1 VDIVVARTPSA
12 VVAPVIRHENEQ
24 GRQAVMIGED
34 RDFRASDGAAAE
46 LVVDHVRGQ
55 IERAEVKPGDRLP
68 PERELAQRI
77 GVSRPSVRAGL
88 RSLSAMGVVQTRHGS
103 GTYIADGPPQLDSR
117 PLSLLAALHGFTTEQ
132 MFEARRVLEVGV
144 AGLAAERAS
153 GEQIAA
159 MAEEVTGMFAS
170 VEDQQAFLMHDIRF
184 HRAVA
189 MASGNPILAS
199 LVEMVS
205 SLYFE
210 HRRRTLPRGRDLR
223 ETAVIHRNIYHAVR
237 AHDADRA
244 RREMSVHLPRSQ
256 RLSSTDARAAVAVVA
271 NFAR

>member
-1 VDIVVARTPSA
+1 
-12 VVAPVIRHENEQ
+12 
-24 GRQAVMIGED
+24 MIGED
-34 RDFRASDGAAAE
+34 RDFRTSDGAAAE

-55 IERAEVKPGDRLP
+55 IERAELRPGDRLP
-68 PERELAQRI
+68 PERELALRI

-88 RSLSAMGVVQTRHGS
+88 RSLSAMGVVHTRHGS

-117 PLSLLAALHGFTTEQ
+117 PLSLLASLHGFTNEQ

-153 GEQIAA
+153 GEQIAV
-159 MAEEVTGMFAS
+159 MAEEVAGMFAS

-205 SLYFE
+205 SLHFE
-210 HRRRTLPRGRDLR
+210 HRRRTMPRGRDLR
-223 ETAVIHRNIYHAVR
+223 ETAIIHRNIYHAVR

-244 RREMSVHLPRSQ
+244 RREMSVHLPRPQ
-256 RLSSTDARAAVAVVA
+256 RLAAPEARAAVAVVA
-271 NFAR
+271 GFAR

>member
-1 VDIVVARTPSA
+1 
-12 VVAPVIRHENEQ
+12 
-24 GRQAVMIGED
+24 MIGED
-34 RDFRASDGAAAE
+34 RDFRTSDGAAAE

-55 IERAEVKPGDRLP
+55 IERAELKPGDRLL
-68 PERELAQRI
+68 PERELAHHI

-117 PLSLLAALHGFTTEQ
+117 PLSLLAALQGFTTEQ

-144 AGLAAERAS
+144 AGLAAERAT

-170 VEDQQAFLMHDIRF
+170 VEDQPAFLLHDIRF

-189 MASGNPILAS
+189 MASGNPILAA

-223 ETAVIHRNIYHAVR
+223 ETAVIHRNIYLAVR

-244 RREMSVHLPRSQ
+244 RREMSVHLPRPQ
-256 RLSSTDARAAVAVVA
+256 RLSSTDARAVAVVA